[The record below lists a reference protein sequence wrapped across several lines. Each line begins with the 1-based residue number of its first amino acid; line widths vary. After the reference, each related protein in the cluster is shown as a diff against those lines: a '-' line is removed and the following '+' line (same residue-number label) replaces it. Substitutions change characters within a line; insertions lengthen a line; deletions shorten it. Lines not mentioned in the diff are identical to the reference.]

1 MRGPARFSAGL
12 AIDVLVVLAAL
23 SAAVGTALRE
33 DPAPPTG
40 PKLWLEMAAIA
51 LTVTTLLGRHRYPFA
66 APAGLWLGAVALS
79 FFDGQLIPSQPA
91 MLLAGMGAALLLGN
105 IRDSTRSLAGLAV
118 SVASAAIVVENHP
131 LHPASELVFTPL
143 VFAVSWLAGFA
154 LRDRSIQ
161 TEAAEERA
169 AQAERERESAT
180 RLAVAEERTRIAR
193 ELHDIVAHALSVM
206 VLQVGVV
213 RRRRAADDET
223 LEALANVEQAGRVA
237 LVEMRR
243 LLDAMRSD
251 GDPVQLGP
259 QPGLAD
265 LDSLLDEVRS
275 TGLDVRLHVRGDQR
289 ALSPVLDLSA
299 YRIVQEALTNTL
311 KHARARTAEVDLCYG
326 STDLVV
332 EVSDDGRGA
341 VANGSRGARSG
352 SGKGVGHGLVGIRER
367 VTIFGGEL
375 SAGPRSSVEQSG
387 FVLRARLPVDGH
399 SG

>member
-1 MRGPARFSAGL
+1 MEHAAGAPGPGLVRRTEGGCTRLLMTRSPPAPPCGSGSVVLVRLWYDAGGRGRRYVDLVRGPARFSAGL

-33 DPAPPTG
+33 EPAPPTG
-40 PKLWLEMAAIA
+40 LKLWLEMAAIA
-51 LTVTTLLGRHRYPFA
+51 LTVLTLLERHRYPFA

-105 IRDSTRSLAGLAV
+105 IRDRTRSLAGLAV

-213 RRRRAADDET
+213 RRRRSADEET
-223 LEALANVEQAGRVA
+223 LEALGNVEQAGRAA

-251 GDPVQLGP
+251 GDPMQLGP

-265 LDSLLDEVRS
+265 LD
-275 TGLDVRLHVRGDQR
+275 
-289 ALSPVLDLSA
+289 
-299 YRIVQEALTNTL
+299 
-311 KHARARTAEVDLCYG
+311 
-326 STDLVV
+326 
-332 EVSDDGRGA
+332 
-341 VANGSRGARSG
+341 
-352 SGKGVGHGLVGIRER
+352 
-367 VTIFGGEL
+367 
-375 SAGPRSSVEQSG
+375 
-387 FVLRARLPVDGH
+387 
-399 SG
+399 